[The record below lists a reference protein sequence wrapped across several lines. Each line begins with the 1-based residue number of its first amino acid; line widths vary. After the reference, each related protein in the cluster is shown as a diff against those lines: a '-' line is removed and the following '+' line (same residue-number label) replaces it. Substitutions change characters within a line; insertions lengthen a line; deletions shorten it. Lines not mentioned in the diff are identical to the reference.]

1 MIIIAF
7 SPNTS
12 HLMPRIF
19 CRHLRHCAPIMCIA
33 PNRYIMYQFVRR
45 GHIATIY
52 LSLRAIQILHAHGW
66 KFICVQGR
74 ALPRDM
80 LRCARKCRTC
90 VALCKTAIRYN
101 APCVITPS
109 GLFKKMRADG
119 AHFFNNSL
127 LYIHNGVITHGACIS
142 IANLHNS
149 THERQHIRARR
160 IKSYGG
166 MPGIDIN
173 RHPCIPNNFIKF

>member
-1 MIIIAF
+1 MDRIGTRNGAPGFYTTGFTMIIIAF

-19 CRHLRHCAPIMCIA
+19 CRHLRHCAPMMCIA

-119 AHFFNNSL
+119 AHDLFL
-127 LYIHNGVITHGACIS
+127 
-142 IANLHNS
+142 
-149 THERQHIRARR
+149 
-160 IKSYGG
+160 
-166 MPGIDIN
+166 
-173 RHPCIPNNFIKF
+173 